1 MKKWKK
7 KIIWKKNESS
17 ENETQIIMSVL
28 LKDFQEHDT
37 KTIQYEYVY
46 EKILLEGM
54 DNTKEIVMKE
64 LMQKKKKKK
73 KLKSDERSLWEDL
86 ILIES

>member
-1 MKKWKK
+1 MNRPK
-7 KIIWKKNESS
+7 
-17 ENETQIIMSVL
+17 NETQRIMSVS

-37 KTIQYEYVY
+37 KTIQYEYDH
-46 EKILLEGM
+46 EKILLEWM

-64 LMQKKKKKK
+64 LMQNIRW
-73 KLKSDERSLWEDL
+73 LKSDERSLWEDI

>member
-1 MKKWKK
+1 MKKWNK

-17 ENETQIIMSVL
+17 ENETEKIMSVL

-46 EKILLEGM
+46 EKIFLEWM
-54 DNTKEIVMKE
+54 DNTKEIVKKE
-64 LMQKKKKKK
+64 LIQNIRW
-73 KLKSDERSLWEDL
+73 LKSDDRS
-86 ILIES
+86 S